1 MKYTPIIAFIILVA
15 FTISCNSI
23 VDPPEEDFECGQEIT
38 DIEGNRY
45 TTVLIGSK
53 CWMAQNLRTGTY
65 QNGDPIVHAADS
77 VQWKGLFTGG
87 WTYYM
92 NNSQYNAD
100 YGKLYNWYTL
110 NDSRGMCPV
119 GWRVSTNEDWIE
131 IELLLGLPADM
142 TNSSFSMRGR
152 EQNVGGKLKA
162 LGTSHWLS
170 PNEGA
175 TDLVG
180 FRALPGGGRATEA
193 NYHNLG
199 SYGFWWTYQPADGN
213 GAFAISRLLRY
224 DNGTSGYRLDSHR
237 VGKSVRCVLVQI

>member
-1 MKYTPIIAFIILVA
+1 M
-15 FTISCNSI
+15 SCDSI
-23 VDPPEEDFECGQEIT
+23 VDPPLEDFECGQEIT

-45 TTVLIGSK
+45 TTVLIGST

-77 VQWKGLFTGG
+77 VQWKRLFTGG
-87 WTYYM
+87 WTYYR
-92 NNSQYNAD
+92 NNSEHNED

-131 IELLLGLPADM
+131 MELLLGLPADM
-142 TNSSFSMRGR
+142 VITSYGMRGR

-162 LGTSHWLS
+162 AGTSHWLS

-175 TDLVG
+175 TNLVG
-180 FRALPGGGRATEA
+180 FHALPGGERATEA
-193 NYHNLG
+193 NYYALG
-199 SYGFWWTYQPADGN
+199 TNGYWWTYQSEDGK
-213 GAFAISRLLRY
+213 GAFAISRHLRY
-224 DNGTSGYRLDSHR
+224 DIGTIGYRLSSHR
-237 VGKSVRCVLVQI
+237 VGKSVRCVQVQL